1 MEKTQR
7 SGERH
12 VGTGGPHES
21 RARNDRHIC
30 PTSASR
36 ARSPRAWRD
45 FARTNG
51 RRPRLRGC
59 LRGRS
64 ARRRRSAEASP
75 AVRRRSRRSPPA
87 SPSRRPGR
95 VVGAAERSVSAAFPR
110 SILEQHREWLG
121 SGGRAGRRASL
132 NGAALA
138 AGDLRGATLARADL
152 KGADLSGADLEA
164 ADFANANLEG
174 ADLSGANLRRCNPQG
189 CRLRG
194 VKGLARAA
202 LHDVNLLGAT
212 GLDGTEFAGADLAGA
227 RIPESLSFEG
237 RLSYVAET
245 SQNVQ
250 VQGGV

>member
-87 SPSRRPGR
+87 LPSRQPGR

-121 SGGRAGRRASL
+121 SGGCAGRRASL

-152 KGADLSGADLEA
+152 KGADLSGADLSGADLEA
-164 ADFANANLEG
+164 ADFANANLEGANLEG
-174 ADLSGANLRRCNPQG
+174 ADLSGANLRRCN
-189 CRLRG
+189 L
-194 VKGLARAA
+194 
-202 LHDVNLLGAT
+202 
-212 GLDGTEFAGADLAGA
+212 
-227 RIPESLSFEG
+227 
-237 RLSYVAET
+237 
-245 SQNVQ
+245 
-250 VQGGV
+250 